1 MPGERGQRGEALRVL
16 GRVRV
21 VQRKRWGQVVLPLGN
36 HVGDPKAQIREALR
50 RGWGASCPWGASG
63 CMGDGG
69 NGRGDGDRV
78 ATRGNP
84 GG

>member
-36 HVGDPKAQIREALR
+36 HVGDPKAQIREALKTGMGGILPMGGVR
-50 RGWGASCPWGASG
+50 LHGGWWE
-63 CMGDGG
+63 
-69 NGRGDGDRV
+69 R
-78 ATRGNP
+78 
-84 GG
+84 